1 MPSRNYYILEAR
13 RLFDMALMARDPVV
27 RGRWIERA
35 NEYLVLAD
43 SLPDNQPLADEL
55 PPAAPQPQPMQQQQ
69 SKAEDE

>member
-35 NEYLVLAD
+35 NECLVLANT
-43 SLPDNQPLADEL
+43 LPDNEPLADEL

-69 SKAEDE
+69 PKAEDE